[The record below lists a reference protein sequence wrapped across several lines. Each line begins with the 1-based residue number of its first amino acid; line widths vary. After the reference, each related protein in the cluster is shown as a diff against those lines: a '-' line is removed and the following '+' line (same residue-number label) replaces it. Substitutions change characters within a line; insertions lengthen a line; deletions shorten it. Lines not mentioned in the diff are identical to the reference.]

1 MNRKINVIK
10 INGFKGILL
19 AGFIIGCLI
28 AGFLIFPGWVCKNI
42 WNFAA
47 QYFNAL
53 PVMTLLHGTI
63 LWVIVALSTYALN
76 KGKFAISFGSGPIPP
91 YKEYYNEARINDILK
106 QISEKNASIL
116 PSNKNDDISAND
128 SSDNADK
135 ITKE

>member
-1 MNRKINVIK
+1 MNKKINVIK

-19 AGFIIGCLI
+19 AVFIIGCLI

-42 WNFAA
+42 WNFTA
-47 QYFNAL
+47 QYFSAM
-53 PVMTLLHGTI
+53 PSMTLLHGSI

-76 KGKFAISFGSGPIPP
+76 KGKLSISIGSSPVPT
-91 YKEYYNEARINDILK
+91 YREYNEARINDILR

-116 PSNKNDDISAND
+116 PAKPNTTDSIDLESKDDT
-128 SSDNADK
+128 DK

>member
-42 WNFAA
+42 WNFVA

-76 KGKFAISFGSGPIPP
+76 KGKFAISFGSSTIPP
-91 YKEYYNEARINDILK
+91 YRDYNNEAKIKEILK
-106 QISEKNASIL
+106 KISEKNASII
-116 PSNKNDDISAND
+116 PPNCNNISSEDIDENV
-128 SSDNADK
+128 DK
-135 ITKE
+135 ITKD